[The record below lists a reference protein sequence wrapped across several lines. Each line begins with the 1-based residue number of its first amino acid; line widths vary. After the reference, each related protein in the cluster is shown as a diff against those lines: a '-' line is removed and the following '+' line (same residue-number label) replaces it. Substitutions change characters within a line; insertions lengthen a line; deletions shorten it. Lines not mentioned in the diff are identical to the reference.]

1 VIVCDAPKMGY
12 FVSTIGAVFQQ
23 TIAKYI
29 DSTGTGD

>member
-1 VIVCDAPKMGY
+1 VIVGDVFKIGY